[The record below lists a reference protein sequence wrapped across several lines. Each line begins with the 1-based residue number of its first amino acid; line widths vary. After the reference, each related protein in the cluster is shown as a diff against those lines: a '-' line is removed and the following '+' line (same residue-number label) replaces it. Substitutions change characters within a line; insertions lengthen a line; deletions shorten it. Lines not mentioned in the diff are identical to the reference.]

1 VQDQIE
7 QLAELVAGLGFGR
20 VVYVIDPP
28 DPLGPVDEAGL
39 ADLFGWLDLAD
50 NPGFAVAAVVPQA
63 LLDAGPTLARA
74 RGRAGLVYT
83 GWTAEECH
91 AAAERHMRLAALDLA
106 PGALATLLPPGG
118 LADLDEMI
126 TAEWGALNPRAWVL
140 LAETLLYLTRRAAER
155 LPTPLDAGHL
165 PRLKAAF
172 FNRHVRLVLDPNRL
186 EVWRGGPRPIALQ
199 NQPFQFLR
207 KLQELG
213 RLVHSSEDALIDIA
227 GKQDNVYS
235 LASRAREAIEP
246 VKGEE
251 AYLFTVRGYDGGY
264 RLENCDALPLTRPT
278 DSRAL

>member
-1 VQDQIE
+1 
-7 QLAELVAGLGFGR
+7 
-20 VVYVIDPP
+20 
-28 DPLGPVDEAGL
+28 
-39 ADLFGWLDLAD
+39 
-50 NPGFAVAAVVPQA
+50 
-63 LLDAGPTLARA
+63 
-74 RGRAGLVYT
+74 
-83 GWTAEECH
+83 
-91 AAAERHMRLAALDLA
+91 M
-106 PGALATLLPPGG
+106 
-118 LADLDEMI
+118 
-126 TAEWGALNPRAWVL
+126 
-140 LAETLLYLTRRAAER
+140 
-155 LPTPLDAGHL
+155 
-165 PRLKAAF
+165 
-172 FNRHVRLVLDPNRL
+172 
-186 EVWRGGPRPIALQ
+186 WRGGPRPIALQ